1 MEENM
6 MNTTEMPVA
15 ETPMTDAQ
23 VDALFDAAPVQPEAG
38 EVPAV
43 EAPEEY
49 TEPNAEPETAADDN
63 GANSAA
69 PDGNEAQAAE
79 QSAEMPD
86 EAGTAPRR
94 TARGRRTRRAAQAMQ
109 NAAAEN
115 EEPINYMGDA
125 YEVIRPA
132 DVVKEELKRM
142 QAIIEHNAQVQ
153 RTQRGKLIVLT
164 AEMTSVH
171 QFRRNGNAR
180 QLEGIAVHGI
190 ELREKGLKGS
200 IPLVFDGNDFTH
212 YSNLHPQNNEED
224 FDLPAS
230 QLQYVSRMTGCK
242 FQFIPLR
249 IAKTENQAPFV
260 VCSRSFAME
269 LQQQRFFFGDE
280 PLAAEGKPVYA
291 YVLSANAHAVRVEC
305 MGVETSIPR
314 AYLSAR
320 SIVMNAAEYVGAK
333 PGMALEV
340 AISRLD
346 VDKENRIVDLRLSG
360 VLREIQLGLA
370 HSVKDIDPAA
380 RPRYHGSVYAISRN
394 YYIIRLEENGIF
406 ALVPR
411 SNGVI
416 NAESLQYNDSVSVEV
431 TGKDEETNRVI
442 GRCVL
447 RARA

>member
-6 MNTTEMPVA
+6 MNMADTTMPA
-15 ETPMTDAQ
+15 SNASPEMTDEQ
-23 VDALFDAAPVQPEAG
+23 VNALFDAAQREEQASAPEATTEAPAEENSVAEEATEEPAQPEVSQEG
-38 EVPAV
+38 
-43 EAPEEY
+43 
-49 TEPNAEPETAADDN
+49 NDDTVSPKN
-63 GANSAA
+63 
-69 PDGNEAQAAE
+69 
-79 QSAEMPD
+79 
-86 EAGTAPRR
+86 TTVR
-94 TARGRRTRRAAQAMQ
+94 TRRTRRAART
-109 NAAAEN
+109 E
-115 EEPINYMGDA
+115 EPVVSDEPINYMGNA
-125 YEVIRPA
+125 YEVMRPA
-132 DVVKEELKRM
+132 DAVNEELKRT

-153 RTQRGKLIVLT
+153 RTKRGKLIVLT

-200 IPLVFDGNDFTH
+200 IPLVFSGNDFTH
-212 YSNLHPQNNEED
+212 YSNLHAQEGEAD
-224 FDLPAS
+224 FDLAAS

-242 FQFIPLR
+242 FQYIPLR
-249 IAKTENQAPFV
+249 IEKTESGAPIV
-260 VCSRSFAME
+260 ICSRSFAME
-269 LQQQRFFFGDE
+269 LQQERFFFGDE

-291 YVLSANAHAVRVEC
+291 YVLSANPRSVRVEC

-320 SIVMNAAEYVGAK
+320 TIVMNAAEFVGAK

-340 AISRLD
+340 AISRLK

-370 HSVKDIDPAA
+370 HSVKDIDPTA
-380 RPRYHGSVYAISRN
+380 RPRFHGTVYAISRD

-411 SNGVI
+411 KDGVI
-416 NAESLQYNDSVSVEV
+416 NAENLQYNDLVSVEV
-431 TGKDEETNRVI
+431 TGKDDETNRVI